1 MTNWDL
7 MMKLKT
13 NQNFTKSP
21 RTKIKKWIKSKEKI
35 NWEAGLKIQRVGQ
48 ENQWEERKVGGKRVA
63 STKPDVRWWCM
74 MFRVREATKMNQ
86 KPLWKPLFSR
96 RTMSNT
102 PPKDDDEHAR
112 ADTCKAH
119 VIYFFNYL
127 FYIKV
132 KTFLTSRVV

>member
-63 STKPDVRWWCM
+63 STKPDVRRWCM

>member
-1 MTNWDL
+1 